1 MRIGNVIL
9 DTDNMTYEE
18 VDILVNELRDIRKRK
33 SEARASKRRLNN
45 AVIESQEHG
54 FRYINRYTG
63 EIFNANDWW
72 VYDEVQDCTHGE
84 EVER

>member
-1 MRIGNVIL
+1 MRIGKVII

-18 VDILVNELRDIRKRK
+18 VDIILQELREIRKRK
-33 SEARASKRRLNN
+33 GEAKTCKTRMRNMVEEAFDC
-45 AVIESQEHG
+45 G

-72 VYDEVQDCTHGE
+72 VYDEVQECTHGE
-84 EVER
+84 EVEK